1 MTNALKTI
9 RINANCAKRGE
20 RMRLIDA
27 EVLEKELERA
37 IMFQEAM
44 AKTLGIDD
52 DEAVQAELKAYKDI
66 LNGVKEQPTI
76 KEVATE

>member
-1 MTNALKTI
+1 
-9 RINANCAKRGE
+9 
-20 RMRLIDA
+20 MRLIDA

>member
-1 MTNALKTI
+1 
-9 RINANCAKRGE
+9 
-20 RMRLIDA
+20 MRLIDA
-27 EVLEKELERA
+27 DVLEKELEQA
-37 IMFQEAM
+37 IMLQETM

-66 LNGVKEQPTI
+66 LDGVKEQPTT

>member
-1 MTNALKTI
+1 
-9 RINANCAKRGE
+9 
-20 RMRLIDA
+20 MRLIDA
-27 EVLEKELERA
+27 DVLEKELEQA
-37 IMFQEAM
+37 IMLQETM

-66 LNGVKEQPTI
+66 LDGVKEQPTI